1 METKE
6 FKDLLEELKVTYRNI
21 SKDPEPRRTNL
32 EIIRSKLIIVN
43 NFKRDYGVIKGKF
56 NSAGYKPEIIGQAK
70 EFVAQIDRHFEAIF
84 KILKDRE
91 NVCQTKQ
98 SEFKEENKYTQSIS
112 SNSECLVQVNIM
124 AEKFDLRTA
133 ASLLPVMNGTEN
145 VTRQLIDGI
154 DLYDSLLDASG
165 KTSLTNYVLKTR
177 ISQNAKIRLANSY
190 TSNQNLIRDIKTHF
204 LTKKAA
210 STLSVQLSTIRQGNR
225 SIEDFGRKIEDLLSE
240 LTIAQADGN
249 EEALNVLSGVNE
261 KLAINSFANGLNSA
275 DVRTIVKARNYAKLG
290 EAIRGAKD
298 EDSTKRESTQQIFN
312 MRNREIR
319 GFTHGNSRGNPGKK
333 FYNNRN
339 GSNNHF
345 THYGNNRNN
354 NNNYQFR
361 GNSRPF
367 NRSGYTSNNNK
378 FQNRG
383 SFSNRNSRGNQKTY
397 YIGESENSFQ
407 GNNTQTDKFFR
418 P

>member
-43 NFKRDYGVIKGKF
+43 NFKKDYDVIKGKF

-298 EDSTKRESTQQIFN
+298 EDSTKKESTQQIFN

-319 GFTHGNSRGNPGKK
+319 GFTHGNSRGNSGKK

-345 THYGNNRNN
+345 TQYGNNRNN

-367 NRSGYTSNNNK
+367 NRSSYTSNNNK